1 MTPYKI
7 AVLDDYQN
15 VSEPVF
21 AALDRAQFEVTTFRD
36 TLRPYAH
43 PDTTDAERE
52 TLTARLQPFDII
64 CTSSPSPAKHQE
76 QTKKQFH

>member
-1 MTPYKI
+1 MAPYKV

-21 AALDRAQFEVTTFRD
+21 AALDRSQFEVTIFRD
-36 TLRPYAH
+36 TLRPYEH

-52 TLTARLQPFDII
+52 ALTKRLEPFDII
-64 CTSSPSPAKHQE
+64 STSSPQHEPV
-76 QTKKQFH
+76 KQIDIA